1 MNLINCVVAERATID
16 YFSIDSIMSVIFKSH
31 ETKKESGLLD
41 KICGY
46 FGKLTMTQYTY
57 EGLGG
62 MMKAQVRDGQKAG
75 MVEVVGFEDD
85 LLGAFYC
92 FSQSYR
98 RISLEQKAALYWSMK
113 IPDCCLVSESELV
126 LDYAQQ
132 LGVPNMSIEEMQ
144 EEFFADVE
152 LEPTEDSLPS
162 LSLTGPFD
170 PRVDADKVEAAF
182 SDGLE
187 GDLAV
192 LKQKSYWVVVCVL
205 FEWFGWLRLRKRADF
220 CKWVNAHFHFD
231 KPIVAEIDLKSAINK
246 INVKER
252 NLDLWPDN
260 QYRDLAFVIR
270 KMFFGERQGM
280 ANGYYVYVNE
290 PHFLKSGTMWR
301 RKD

>member
-62 MMKAQVRDGQKAG
+62 MMQAQVRDGQKVG
-75 MVEVVGFEDD
+75 MFEVVGFEDD
-85 LLGAFYC
+85 MLGDFYY
-92 FSQSYR
+92 FSQSYC